1 MARAIQGIESRSSKT
16 LHLQLGCVCPPVGY
30 DKSGSG
36 GPEVCIDQKEWMR
49 TALYSISIS
58 ACKRYMEVWYR
69 LARLTTHA
77 AIDNAEGII
86 CCTGELRVGG
96 GRESRYI
103 TLLETG
109 FVGLGRASTTTSPFR
124 RTESTGRRSVAPRA
138 GPGKGTTLFQIDHQG
153 L

>member
-1 MARAIQGIESRSSKT
+1 MDLVRAIQEIESRSSKM

-30 DKSGSG
+30 DNSGSG

-58 ACKRYMEVWYR
+58 ACKRCMEVWYR

-77 AIDNAEGII
+77 AIDNAEGTI
-86 CCTGELRVGG
+86 CCTAELRVGG

-124 RTESTGRRSVAPRA
+124 RTQSTGRRSVAPRA
-138 GPGKGTTLFQIDHQG
+138 GQGKELHYFR
-153 L
+153 